1 MPTEIERKFL
11 VKNDA
16 WRAQV
21 SGMPQRLRQG
31 YLALTDRAVIRVRTA
46 GDERAWIG
54 VKEHRIGR
62 AHGEYEYPVPVDE
75 AREMLALCGGSLIE
89 KTRFTLP
96 QGKHVWE
103 VDEFDGDNAG
113 LVLAEIELD
122 AVDETFD
129 LPEWIGAEV
138 TDDRRFY
145 NAALSLHPWREF
157 AAEVRA

>member
-11 VKNDA
+11 VKSEA
-16 WRAQV
+16 WREQV
-21 SGMPQRLRQG
+21 VGPPQPLRQG

-46 GDERAWIG
+46 GDEQAWIG

-62 AHGEYEYPVPVDE
+62 AHGEYEYPVPVAE
-75 AREMLALCGGSLIE
+75 AREMLALCSGSVIE
-89 KTRFTLP
+89 KTRFRIP
-96 QGKHVWE
+96 RGKHVWE
-103 VDEFDGDNAG
+103 VDEFAGDNAG

-129 LPEWIGAEV
+129 LPGWLGVEV

-145 NAALSLHPWREF
+145 NAALSLHPWPEF
-157 AAEVRA
+157 AAEVRS